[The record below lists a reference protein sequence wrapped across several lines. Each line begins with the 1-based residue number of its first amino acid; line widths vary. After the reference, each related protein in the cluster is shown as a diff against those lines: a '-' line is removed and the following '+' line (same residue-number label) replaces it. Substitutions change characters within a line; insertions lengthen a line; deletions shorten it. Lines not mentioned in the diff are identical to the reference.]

1 MPGQLLRVSFTAGHH
16 AELTYRALVQQYL
29 QSLPALPVQVVKPAP
44 QALLMLPSLEQYMA
58 VEVAYGFAGE
68 NLAGQK

>member
-1 MPGQLLRVSFTAGHH
+1 M
-16 AELTYRALVQQYL
+16 
-29 QSLPALPVQVVKPAP
+29 PVQVVKPAP

-68 NLAGQK
+68 NVAGQK